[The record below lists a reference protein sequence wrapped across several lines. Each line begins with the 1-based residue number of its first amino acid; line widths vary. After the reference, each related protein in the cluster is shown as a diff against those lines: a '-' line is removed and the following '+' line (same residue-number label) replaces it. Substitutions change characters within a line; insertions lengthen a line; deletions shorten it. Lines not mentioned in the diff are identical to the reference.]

1 MHLFIKRI
9 NMTAAYEKALA
20 KHYNNL
26 SIIPVPLISWDF
38 FGSQNFEI
46 NKFNAIQKQ
55 WKSKVNFREIN
66 AQSKLEIIITNVNQE
81 IVFASQGI
89 NAMNGYQPFEIIGK
103 SPKIFQGKLTSDE
116 SKNNIRKAIQNELP
130 FKEVVLNYRKDGTS
144 YLCEIEAFPK
154 FDVNGDFVNYIA
166 FERLAS

>member
-1 MHLFIKRI
+1 
-9 NMTAAYEKALA
+9 MTAAYEKALA

-38 FGSQNFEI
+38 FASQNFEI

-154 FDVNGDFVNYIA
+154 FDVSGDFVNYIA